1 MKITQANSYCN
12 NINTTLEKN
21 TFLLHTFSK
30 LQTLL
35 PRLLRSRLLFLPKT
49 VDGTPG
55 PLFSIPFSY
64 SFSELWMVVS
74 PLLLTLFS
82 LFLRFPP
89 KVENGAS

>member
-12 NINTTLEKN
+12 NINTTLEKI

-35 PRLLRSRLLFLPKT
+35 PRLLHSRLLFLPKT
-49 VDGTPG
+49 VNELPSV
-55 PLFSIPFSY
+55 LY
-64 SFSELWMVVS
+64 S
-74 PLLLTLFS
+74 LLLFLLRTVDDGYYSFS

>member
-49 VDGTPG
+49 VDGTP
-55 PLFSIPFSY
+55 LC
-64 SFSELWMVVS
+64 
-74 PLLLTLFS
+74 S
-82 LFLRFPP
+82 LFPSP
-89 KVENGAS
+89 IPSQNCG